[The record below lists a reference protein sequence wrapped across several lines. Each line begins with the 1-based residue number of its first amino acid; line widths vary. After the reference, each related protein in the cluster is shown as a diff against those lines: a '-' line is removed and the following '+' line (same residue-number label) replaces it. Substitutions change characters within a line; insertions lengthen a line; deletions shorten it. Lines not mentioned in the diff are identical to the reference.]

1 MELHVDERAQV
12 DFRQASGIAEVRAA
26 PHVRAEAG
34 ITGFKVHL
42 PHIIMAVVV
51 VGGENHAGGEVVDF
65 EVHIDG
71 IVRDGISFFFVV
83 TGAGFIPGIAVDEQA
98 AVGDRAAREGVRGV
112 REVLADKHF
121 RGFAALV
128 GHDDVVVVGPFGSKF
143 PKPDVP
149 VAVIPAIGIGAGV
162 DEHIVDIRAGHVA
175 FYFDAQAVRLVQ
187 LHVHERAQVDFVQ
200 GGGKLLVAAE
210 DVRAEA
216 GVACFEIDLPQEVM
230 AAVVVGGKNHTRG
243 NIVDFEIGFHGV
255 VRNAAFRAFGERRVG
270 GLDPLCAVP
279 SAAHQAGLE
288 VGLFRGRGLAAFV
301 VPHRDRP
308 VVARGG
314 LQVVPAIGHV
324 DLPVGFHA
332 SRSPHFR
339 GACRVAEHGD
349 FIRGL
354 FHAAFFPGIHGPTE
368 HGSFHVDAHGVFH
381 GFRAQPFH
389 LEGVQR
395 LHEAPQSGGAQQR
408 RA

>member
-1 MELHVDERAQV
+1 
-12 DFRQASGIAEVRAA
+12 
-26 PHVRAEAG
+26 
-34 ITGFKVHL
+34 
-42 PHIIMAVVV
+42 MAVCV
-51 VGGENHAGGEVVDF
+51 VGGENHAGGEVVNF
-65 EVHIDG
+65 EVHVDG
-71 IVRDGISFFFVV
+71 IVRDGVGFFFVA

-98 AVGDRAAREGVRGV
+98 AIGDRAAREGVR
-112 REVLADKHF
+112 RARKVLADKHF
-121 RGFAALV
+121 RGFTALV
-128 GHDDVVVVGPFGSKF
+128 GHGDVVVVGPFGSKF

-187 LHVHERAQVDFVQ
+187 LHVHELAQVDFVQ

-230 AAVVVGGKNHTRG
+230 AAVVVGGENQAGR
-243 NIVDFEIGFHGV
+243 NVVDFEVRLHGV
-255 VRNAAFRAFGERRVG
+255 ARDAVVRFRERRVG
-270 GLDPLCAVP
+270 GLDPLRAVP

-301 VPHRDRP
+301 VPYRDRP

-332 SRSPHFR
+332 ARSPHFH

-395 LHEAPQSGGAQQR
+395 LHEAPQSGGAQRR